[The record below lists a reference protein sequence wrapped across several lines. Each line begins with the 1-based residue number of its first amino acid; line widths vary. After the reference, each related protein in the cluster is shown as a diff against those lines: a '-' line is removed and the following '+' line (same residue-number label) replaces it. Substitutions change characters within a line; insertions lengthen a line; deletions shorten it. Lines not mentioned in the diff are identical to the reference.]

1 MYFSHSCYIG
11 LLSNNPKNRQEQ
23 RPICFYQ
30 LHATM
35 IARSKGQSHSMSN
48 VYFMVFIK
56 CELMGGANLQTYT
69 KELSRKYPK
78 GER

>member
-1 MYFSHSCYIG
+1 MYFSHSCYVG

-23 RPICFYQ
+23 RPICFLSVTCNYERKEQ
-30 LHATM
+30 RPVTQHVECLFHW
-35 IARSKGQSHSMSN
+35 SL
-48 VYFMVFIK
+48 K